1 MLPSY
6 KQLIFY
12 FYFCAVP
19 KLFTKLPVVDVDK
32 DQSSP
37 THGRHSLNMF
47 GLDIYQEELDTLQP
61 DELINDTILTLML
74 R

>member
-6 KQLIFY
+6 KQLIFHL
-12 FYFCAVP
+12 YFCAVP
-19 KLFTKLPVVDVDK
+19 KLPTKLPVIDVDK
-32 DQSSP
+32 DQSPP
-37 THGRHSLNMF
+37 TYGRLSLNMF
-47 GLDIYQEELDTLQP
+47 GLDIYQEDLDTLQP